1 MTRVLVLGRAGQL
14 ARALA
19 AAPPPAGWTL
29 DFAGRER
36 LDLARPET
44 VTAVIRAE
52 APQVVINAAAYT
64 AVDRAEAERA
74 AAFAVNAEGA
84 GAAAEAAAAAGA
96 LLLHVST
103 DYVFDGRKGAPYAE
117 DDATAPLQAYGASKA
132 EGERRVL
139 AAAPDAQV
147 ARTAW
152 LFSARGR
159 NFVTAVRARLL
170 AGETLR
176 VVDDQRGRPTCAD
189 DLARALLAVAAARLP
204 GRGSAGRLHLTN
216 AGEASWRELALA
228 VARALPAPVRP
239 DDGRIRAVSTAE
251 YGAPAPRPADSRL
264 DGARLEA
271 AFDLRLRPWPDA
283 LAEVMEKLGR
293 GLEAAPKSVE
303 TRQQSGA

>member
-14 ARALA
+14 AQALAA
-19 AAPPPAGWTL
+19 AAPPPGWSL
-29 DFAGRER
+29 EFAGRER

-44 VTAVIRAE
+44 VASLIRSAGP
-52 APQVVINAAAYT
+52 AVVINAAAYT
-64 AVDRAEAERA
+64 AVDRAEAERD

-84 GAAAEAAAAAGA
+84 GAAAEAARAAGA

-103 DYVFDGRKGAPYAE
+103 DFVFDGRKGAPYLE
-117 DDATAPLQAYGASKA
+117 DDATAPLQVYGASKA

-139 AAAPDAQV
+139 AAAPDAVV

-159 NFVTAVRARLL
+159 NFVTAVRGRLL
-170 AGETLR
+170 TGEVLR
-176 VVDDQRGRPTCAD
+176 VVDDQRGCPTCAD
-189 DLARALLAVAAARLP
+189 DLAAALLAVAAARLG
-204 GRGSAGRLHLTN
+204 GRGPAGPLHLTN

-228 VARALPAPVRP
+228 VAGALPGGGP
-239 DDGRIRAVSTAE
+239 DDGRILAVSTAE

-264 DGARLEA
+264 DGARLA
-271 AFDLRLRPWPDA
+271 SAFGLRLRPWREA

-303 TRQQSGA
+303 TRQQSGD